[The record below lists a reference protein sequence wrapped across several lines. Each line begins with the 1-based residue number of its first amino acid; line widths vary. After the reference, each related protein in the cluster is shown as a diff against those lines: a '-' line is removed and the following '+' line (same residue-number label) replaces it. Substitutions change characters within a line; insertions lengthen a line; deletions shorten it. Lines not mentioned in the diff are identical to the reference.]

1 MAATAVRCLLMAAA
15 VLAPLFA
22 GSEGAYL
29 TPKFY
34 DRRCPGLPGIVRA
47 AMTQAVAAEPRMGA
61 SILRLFFHDC
71 FVNGCDASILLDDT
85 ANFTGEKNAGPNANS
100 VRGYDVID
108 TIKAQVEAACKA
120 TVSCADIVA
129 LAARD
134 SVNLLGGPTWT
145 VQLGR
150 RDARNASQSA
160 ANSNLPSPA
169 SSLAGLITTFG
180 NKGLTP
186 RDMTALS
193 GAHSLGQA
201 RCATFRDRIY
211 NDTNIDPKFAALRKL
226 TCPQTGGDAALAPI
240 DVSTPTWFDTTY
252 YDNLV
257 NKQGLFHSDQEL
269 YNGGSQDIMVKVY
282 MRNPDTFAMDFG
294 KAMVK
299 MGSLMPS
306 ADTPTEIR
314 LDCKKIN

>member
-1 MAATAVRCLLMAAA
+1 MAAA

-134 SVNLLGGPTWT
+134 SVNLLGGPTWA

-160 ANSNLPSPA
+160 ANSNLPSA
-169 SSLAGLITTFG
+169 GSSLAGLIATFG
-180 NKGLTP
+180 SKGLSA

-193 GAHSLGQA
+193 GAHTIGQA